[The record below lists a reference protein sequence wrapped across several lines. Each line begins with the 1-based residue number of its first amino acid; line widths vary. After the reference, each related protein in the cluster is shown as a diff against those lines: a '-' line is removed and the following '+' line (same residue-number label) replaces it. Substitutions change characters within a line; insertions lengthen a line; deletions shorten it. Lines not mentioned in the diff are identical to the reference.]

1 MKYPLVQIIVAASSS
16 DGESTFWMQMLAM
29 VVLAGLLGVGGLVK
43 ARAAKSRYGKPSYPG
58 SVHGPYFLRRWN
70 VRPFKVMR
78 DKYLAILSRA
88 VQREPAVQEAV
99 TGFEDTDIAG
109 GEQQEKNSA
118 KERDLA
124 GGMELLDVDFL
135 VGVVENTKA
144 NDRNDVM
151 MRRLGFNELVRR
163 ERVSAVDSIKL
174 KVYATDK
181 RRVYGKDIQC
191 EALKELA
198 KRTGS
203 RPLSHV
209 RVP

>member
-1 MKYPLVQIIVAASSS
+1 
-16 DGESTFWMQMLAM
+16 
-29 VVLAGLLGVGGLVK
+29 
-43 ARAAKSRYGKPSYPG
+43 
-58 SVHGPYFLRRWN
+58 
-70 VRPFKVMR
+70 MR
-78 DKYLAILSRA
+78 DKCLGILSRA
-88 VQREPAVQEAV
+88 TLAGPAVQEAV
-99 TGFEDTDIAG
+99 TGIEDTDIAG
-109 GEQQEKNSA
+109 GEHQEKNSA

-135 VGVVENTKA
+135 AGVVENTKA
-144 NDRNDVM
+144 NGGNDVM

-163 ERVSAVDSIKL
+163 EKVSAVDSITL
-174 KVYATDK
+174 KAYAKDK
-181 RRVYGKDIQC
+181 RRLYGKDIQC